1 MRNTLAA
8 VALASCVSGCG
19 WIEQH
24 WPWAR
29 REVPVTEP
37 KQTNLAALR
46 DGALSE
52 PLPDANERARPS
64 AGRATTRP
72 APSRPPTR
80 PAPLGTG
87 EVVAAVLLRVNDTFY
102 TVADVIALA
111 GADLAAL
118 DDDVPPGVWRMR
130 ARNVLDAAMRR
141 ESEMTLVAA
150 EARTRL
156 SDQQR
161 TMLDAEVAEYRDEL
175 IAEAGGSEV
184 ALRRKMQ
191 RMGTSLEAQ
200 LDQYRRS
207 LTVQSYLQHK
217 FRPQID
223 VTRRDLWLYYR
234 RHRDEFSSHRQ
245 VQMQLIAAPFAAFDD
260 PSREQARQTIE
271 QARAALRAGR
281 SFADVAREYS
291 RGVKAGDGGVWPMM
305 SAGNFRIEPVE
316 RAAFD
321 LDEGRVSDV
330 IATDE
335 GFYIVKARQVR
346 PGRVVPFA
354 EAQKEIRRTILAER
368 QQELTREYYG
378 RLAEKAVVVRNG
390 ELMDVAVRRAQERFY
405 QPAAE

>member
-1 MRNTLAA
+1 
-8 VALASCVSGCG
+8 
-19 WIEQH
+19 
-24 WPWAR
+24 
-29 REVPVTEP
+29 
-37 KQTNLAALR
+37 
-46 DGALSE
+46 
-52 PLPDANERARPS
+52 
-64 AGRATTRP
+64 
-72 APSRPPTR
+72 
-80 PAPLGTG
+80 
-87 EVVAAVLLRVNDTFY
+87 
-102 TVADVIALA
+102 
-111 GADLAAL
+111 
-118 DDDVPPGVWRMR
+118 
-130 ARNVLDAAMRR
+130 
-141 ESEMTLVAA
+141 
-150 EARTRL
+150 
-156 SDQQR
+156 
-161 TMLDAEVAEYRDEL
+161 
-175 IAEAGGSEV
+175 
-184 ALRRKMQ
+184 
-191 RMGTSLEAQ
+191 
-200 LDQYRRS
+200 
-207 LTVQSYLQHK
+207 
-217 FRPQID
+217 
-223 VTRRDLWLYYR
+223 
-234 RHRDEFSSHRQ
+234 
-245 VQMQLIAAPFAAFDD
+245 MQLIAAPFAAFDD